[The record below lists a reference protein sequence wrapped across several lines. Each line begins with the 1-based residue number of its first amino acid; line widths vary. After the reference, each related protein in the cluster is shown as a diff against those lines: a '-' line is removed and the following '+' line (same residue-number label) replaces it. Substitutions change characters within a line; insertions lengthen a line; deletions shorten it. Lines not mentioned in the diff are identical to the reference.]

1 MLQKHIQRIVRFP
14 VTIILLTIFATLF
27 FGYQFK
33 SLFMVL
39 DPKALLPQEHPYV
52 KLNNEIEKQF
62 GGSRVVLI
70 GLASKDGDIFN
81 PSDIEKIRRINEEV
95 KKIPGIL
102 ENNVVSIADKKVKYV
117 KAEGNSLDI
126 KGVLE
131 GIEYTDEGMKE
142 LKERVYSNPAFINSL
157 VSADGK
163 VAAIILDF
171 KGGASDW
178 QQKAGGEQKTEV
190 RSQKQEVSSNQSEV
204 RSKKQEVRNDEAE
217 GGRLKAEVRNEKQ
230 ETSSTHGGG
239 SLSFFPSPL
248 TGEGKGGGGLVAS
261 AYAQEDWK
269 KWQKGGGAE
278 QKQEAGKQE
287 AEGGRLKA
295 EAGSKKQEG
304 GNTETPSSPST
315 GEGTTPQTPS
325 PSTGEGTTSQIPSP
339 STGEGKGGGEQGK
352 WPAGGGEGGWGG
364 AGGGEANWEQWY
376 VSDSTIHK
384 KILEIVD
391 KYKDANTDIYVGGLP
406 IALSFLEAD
415 SLRMT
420 KYVYP
425 LALIVIMIVLYFAFQ
440 SIQGMILPIVCALL
454 SVVWAVGLMGVFKI
468 ALDPWN
474 MMTPILILAVAAGHS
489 VQILKRYYEEL
500 GNAPLTHP
508 SPHWGEGKGEG
519 ERGGEDDRHWGVIA
533 SRKAVVDSLSKI
545 GPVMIT
551 AGLVAAAS
559 FASLVTFKL
568 KTFQSFGIFTAF
580 GILSALILEM
590 TFIPAARSL
599 MKPPKRQLAVSS
611 KQLAGTPSPLTG
623 EGRGGGGLL
632 DRFMLSISRLVT
644 HRSGFVWVGLLVVIA
659 FSVYGIEHLTIINSL
674 KGLFFESTQFRKD
687 DAALNKSFGGTATFY
702 VYLEGD
708 KEDSL
713 KNPEVLRAIESLQKE
728 IESVP
733 EVGKTQSFVDYVK
746 SMNQSMHGGDPA
758 YRVIPADQQTISEYL
773 FLFTIS
779 GSQGEMDRFLDYQY
793 QKSVIWVFLR
803 DDSTVLGQRLI
814 DIVNKYGGGVEA
826 RSKKQEVR
834 KDEAEGGRLKA
845 EVRNEKAE
853 VRSKTQETTV
863 PSPLAGEGQGGGDRF
878 PPGIKVGVAGS
889 IPVMMA
895 LNQTMVAGKIWNILQ
910 IAGIVFVI
918 SAIVLR
924 SVIGG
929 ILVLLPLGVA
939 VLVNFGVL
947 GIAGIGLGVG
957 TAAISAMAVGF
968 GADYSIYMVY
978 RLREEAR
985 SKKQEEK
992 EEKSEVRSQKQEARS
1007 KKEDIDEAIKRTLLT
1022 AGKAIVFVAAAMS
1035 VGGITLLFTG
1045 YYLHMEGFLVPLAMF
1060 TSSLSTLIVLPAVV
1074 ALVRP
1079 RFIYR

>member
-1 MLQKHIQRIVRFP
+1 MLQKHIRRIVRFP
-14 VTIILLTIFATLF
+14 VTVIILTIFATLF
-27 FGYQFK
+27 FAFQFK

-81 PSDIEKIRRINEEV
+81 PSDIEKLRRINEEV

-117 KAEGNSLDI
+117 RAEGNTLDI
-126 KGVLE
+126 KGMLE
-131 GIEYTDEGMKE
+131 GIEYTPEGMKE
-142 LKERVYSNPAFINSL
+142 LKNRVYSNPMFVNSL

-178 QQKAGGEQKTEV
+178 LQKAGGGEDK
-190 RSQKQEVSSNQSEV
+190 KSEV
-204 RSKKQEVRNDEAE
+204 RGKKGTIIAREAKQSE
-217 GGRLKAEVRNEKQ
+217 NEIASGIK
-230 ETSSTHGGG
+230 
-239 SLSFFPSPL
+239 SLSDINLPEM
-248 TGEGKGGGGLVAS
+248 TAS
-261 AYAQEDWK
+261 AYAEEDWQ
-269 KWQKGGGAE
+269 KWQKGGGTTE
-278 QKQEAGKQE
+278 KKP
-287 AEGGRLKA
+287 
-295 EAGSKKQEG
+295 EAGSS
-304 GNTETPSSPST
+304 NAVSSPST
-315 GEGTTPQTPS
+315 GEGQ
-325 PSTGEGTTSQIPSP
+325 
-339 STGEGKGGGEQGK
+339 GGGEQGK
-352 WPAGGGEGGWGG
+352 WAAGGGEK
-364 AGGGEANWEQWY
+364 NWEQWY
-376 VSDSTIHK
+376 VSDSTIHR

-425 LALIVIMIVLYFAFQ
+425 LALIVIMVVLYFAFQ

-468 ALDPWN
+468 PLDPWN

-500 GNAPLTHP
+500 GKVSVSIEQSAGSSETGR
-508 SPHWGEGKGEG
+508 WG
-519 ERGGEDDRHWGVIA
+519 
-533 SRKAVVDSLSKI
+533 AVVSRQAVVESLTKI

-551 AGLVAAAS
+551 AGIVAAAS

-599 MKPPKRQLAVSS
+599 MKPPKKLAVSS
-611 KQLAGTPSPLTG
+611 KQGADTRTG
-623 EGRGGGGLL
+623 GSAL

-644 HRSGFVWVGLLVVIA
+644 QRSGFVWIGLLIVAAI
-659 FSVYGIEHLTIINSL
+659 SIYGIERLTIINSL

-713 KNPEVLRAIESLQKE
+713 KDPNVLRAIESLQKE

-733 EVGKTQSFVDYVK
+733 EVGKAQSFVDYVK
-746 SMNQSMHGGDPA
+746 AMNQSMHGGDPA
-758 YRVIPADQQTISEYL
+758 YRVIPDDRETISQYL
-773 FLFTIS
+773 LLFTIS
-779 GSQGEMDRFLDYQY
+779 GSGGEMDRFLDYKY

-803 DDSTVLGQRLI
+803 DDSTVLGQKLI
-814 DIVNKYGGGVEA
+814 DIVNRYGGVAGS
-826 RSKKQEVR
+826 SKQ
-834 KDEAEGGRLKA
+834 
-845 EVRNEKAE
+845 
-853 VRSKTQETTV
+853 
-863 PSPLAGEGQGGGDRF
+863 LAVSSEQTKNSF

-910 IAGIVFVI
+910 IAAIVFII
-918 SAIVLR
+918 SSIVLR
-924 SVIGG
+924 SPIGG

-968 GADYSIYMVY
+968 GADYSIYLVY
-978 RLREEAR
+978 RLREESRDRPSGLSNAPA
-985 SKKQEEK
+985 
-992 EEKSEVRSQKQEARS
+992 EAV
-1007 KKEDIDEAIKRTLLT
+1007 ERTLLT
-1022 AGKAIVFVAAAMS
+1022 AGKAIVFVAAAMAA
-1035 VGGITLLFTG
+1035 GGVTLLFTG
-1045 YYLHMEGFLVPLAMF
+1045 YYLHMEGFLVPLAML
-1060 TSSLSTLIVLPAVV
+1060 TSSLATLIVLPTVV
-1074 ALVRP
+1074 MLIKP
-1079 RFIYR
+1079 GFIYR